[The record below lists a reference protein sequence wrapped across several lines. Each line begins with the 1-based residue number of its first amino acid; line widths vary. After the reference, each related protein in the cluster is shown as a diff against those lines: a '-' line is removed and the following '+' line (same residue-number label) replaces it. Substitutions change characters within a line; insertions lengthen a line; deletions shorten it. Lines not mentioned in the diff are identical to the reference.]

1 MKSVIA
7 ALVLICAVVV
17 GGAMY
22 TTGLV
27 HVSEELSEINA
38 SVQSSLENNYI
49 DNANRE
55 IEHMKNYLKDKE
67 QVLSAIGNHNEI
79 DNIKINLAELE
90 QYAKGE
96 SVTDALAKT
105 EVLKFL
111 FEHMPENYRL
121 MLRNVL

>member
-7 ALVLICAVVV
+7 ALVLICAVVT
-17 GGAMY
+17 GGSMY
-22 TTGLV
+22 TASLV

-38 SVQSSLENNYI
+38 AVKSSLENNYI

-55 IEHMKNYLKDKE
+55 IEHMKNYLNDKE
-67 QVLSAIGNHNEI
+67 QVLSAMGNHNEI

-96 SVTDALAKT
+96 SVTDALAKS
-105 EVLKFL
+105 EVLTFL
-111 FEHMPENYRL
+111 FEHMPENYKL
-121 MLRNVL
+121 ALRNVL